1 MTSFQ
6 LQQRVDQSVMV
17 VKITDF
23 GNYTSWKDVRDVVQS
38 VGRRDNM
45 ENDELATASVHLIV
59 SDPKVRVV
67 CVTSDD
73 RHYFTL
79 TYTPPPTPTFTVRN
93 LFHQHLCN
101 IGGQG
106 GCDGRAAAACW
117 RCAEG

>member
-79 TYTPPPTPTFTVRN
+79 TYTPPPLRPPLRPPYPGRVHKREGSEVRPRRVQ
-93 LFHQHLCN
+93 LLQ
-101 IGGQG
+101 
-106 GCDGRAAAACW
+106 
-117 RCAEG
+117 